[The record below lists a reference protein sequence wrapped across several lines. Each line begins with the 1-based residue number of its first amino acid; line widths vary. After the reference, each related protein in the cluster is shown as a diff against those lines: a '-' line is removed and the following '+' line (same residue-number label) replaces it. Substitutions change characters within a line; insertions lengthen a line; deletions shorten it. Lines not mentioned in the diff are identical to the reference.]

1 MRIPMTVR
9 TFHVAS
15 PVAVLMLF
23 ALPTLSTDGSS
34 LFACPF
40 CEAPSLTLSEQVQSS
55 DAAVLVQ
62 WVQGEPSDLEAGFPG
77 STEYE
82 VVDIIHDSS
91 GTLEKGAPILQRRY
105 RAAQAGDLFLL
116 LGVQTTTLEWM
127 PPMEVTETGYQY
139 VRQAPSREINTT
151 ERLKYFARF
160 LEYPDPLI
168 AQDAWSEF
176 ANAAYEDIVPVAE
189 ELDPETIRGWVL
201 SDETN
206 PMRLGLYGLLLGL
219 CGSPEDAPAI
229 QEKILARS
237 DTLRLGID
245 GVMAGYLLLTGAEG
259 LELIE
264 REKLVNPDA
273 PFSETYA
280 AMQALRFMWQYAQ
293 EAIPKERLTAAMRQM
308 LDRPELADLIISDL
322 ARWEDWTVVDRLYE
336 MYDSEGFSEPAI
348 KRAIIRYFLLAEHA
362 GATAVSAGA
371 SMPEYAQ
378 KATEYLQIITEAD
391 PRTVENAKRYFNPP
405 SAT

>member
-1 MRIPMTVR
+1 MRISFDAPALR
-9 TFHVAS
+9 NS
-15 PVAVLMLF
+15 LPVAFLMLLT
-23 ALPTLSTDGSS
+23 APALSTADNA

-40 CEAPSLTLSEQVQSS
+40 CEAPSLTLSEQVQSA

-62 WVQGEPSDLEAGFPG
+62 WVTGEPSDIEAGFPG

-82 VVDIIHDSS
+82 VVDIIHDAS
-91 GTLEKGAPILQRRY
+91 GTLEKTGPILERRY
-105 RAAQAGDLFLL
+105 RAAQQGDLFLF

-139 VRQAPSREINTT
+139 VRQSPSREAATVD
-151 ERLKYFARF
+151 RLRYFARF

-176 ANAAYEDIVPVAE
+176 ANAPYEDIAPVAR
-189 ELDPETIRGWVL
+189 ELDPEKIRGWVL

-219 CGSPEDAPAI
+219 CGSPDDAPAI
-229 QEKILARS
+229 REKILTRS
-237 DTLRLGID
+237 ETLRLGID
-245 GVMAGYLLLTGAEG
+245 GVMAGYLLLTGEEG
-259 LELIE
+259 LDLIVE
-264 REKLVNPDA
+264 EKLVNPDA

-280 AMQALRFMWQYAQ
+280 AMQALRFMWTYAQ
-293 EAIPKERLTAAMRQM
+293 DAIPKDQLVAAMRQM

-322 ARWEDWTVVDRLYE
+322 ARWEDWTVVDKLYE

-362 GATAVSAGA
+362 GTAAVTEGD
-371 SMPEYAQ
+371 SMPEYAR
-378 KATEYLQIITEAD
+378 KASQYLQIITETD